1 MTDRDTSPQGAVFEG
16 EPPGGGGRPDDEVL
30 VQLRVDASPDAVP
43 RARRVLG
50 AGLANGSPPVRDL
63 VGDVKLLA
71 GELLT
76 NAVLHGAPPVDLR
89 VVARPDCLRLE
100 VADTSPVAPLQAR
113 GAADLMTGRGLA
125 LVAGL
130 AARWGTLLNGHGKV
144 VWAELDLAD
153 QPVPL
158 TLAPQPTA
166 PQPTAPEATA
176 PPLGA
181 PTPARPAA
189 GPVTP
194 LSPVAAEPWSPR
206 QAEPTAE
213 PRYRVCLGDV
223 STELLLAAKSHVD
236 NIVREFALAASG
248 ATSGES
254 SAVPPRLAELISQV
268 TTGFAEA
275 RRIIRQQ
282 AIEAAAAGQRSTR
295 LELSLPAS
303 AADAGERYLAALD
316 QADEY
321 ARQARL
327 LTLEAPPQHWA
338 FRRWYVSSL
347 VDQLRAAADGRPLP
361 EPPSFEEFLRQGD
374 SSRALSRP
382 TLDAET
388 A

>member
-1 MTDRDTSPQGAVFEG
+1 VTDRDTSPQGAVFEG

-30 VQLRVDASPDAVP
+30 VQLRMDESPDAVP

-50 AGLANGSPPVRDL
+50 AGLANGPAPVRDL

-113 GAADLMTGRGLA
+113 GPADLMTGRGLA

-153 QPVPL
+153 QQVPL
-158 TLAPQPTA
+158 TLATRPMA
-166 PQPTAPEATA
+166 PQPVV
-176 PPLGA
+176 
-181 PTPARPAA
+181 PTPTRPHA
-189 GPVTP
+189 GAVTP
-194 LSPVAAEPWSPR
+194 LSPVAVEPSSPR

-236 NIVREFALAASG
+236 NVVREFALVASG

-282 AIEAAAAGQRSTR
+282 AIEAAAAGRRSTR
-295 LELSLPAS
+295 LDLSLPAS
-303 AADAGERYLAALD
+303 AAEAGERYLAALD

-361 EPPSFEEFLRQGD
+361 DPPSFEEFLRQCD
-374 SSRALSRP
+374 SSRAPSRP
-382 TLDAET
+382 ALDAET